1 VTIGGKDAEQMRKN
15 VNWQEKREKQLEAMQ
30 GELFD

>member
-1 VTIGGKDAEQMRKN
+1 VTTVAKDAEQMGKN
-15 VNWQEKREKQLEAMQ
+15 VNWPEKREKQLEAMQ